1 MPDGRDNDAQ
11 QAAAVRPH
19 NGANF
24 FNPFAVELPEKLDFR
39 DPNDWKRWIARWE
52 RYRVVSGLHL
62 RDAETQVNTFV
73 YAMGKEAEDVLAS
86 LSLTDADLADYAT
99 VKSKF
104 EGHFIP
110 CTNVIFE
117 RAKFNRRKQEANESV
132 EAFITDLHKL
142 AETCEY
148 GSLKD
153 DLIRDRLVV
162 GLLDLGLS
170 EKLQLDPKLTLQ
182 SATKIAR
189 NSEIVKKQQSEL
201 RDRTEHGA
209 AIEELG
215 RSSERRNHGRV
226 LRKPGK
232 PPTLHTTSRK
242 LCKWCGS
249 TEQHFKRQ
257 CPAFGKLCNNCGKT
271 GHFATVCLS
280 GSQQPAGQR
289 ARAPSTRRKGAA
301 NTEEVFLG
309 EVSKA
314 DTLEP
319 WFIAALVN
327 SCPVH
332 FKVDTGADVS
342 VIPASQYDG
351 SHMEAL
357 KTPDKRLFGPGRTPI
372 NTKGMFN
379 ATISWEGKC
388 VQQQIFVVEGL
399 QTALLGR
406 PAIRALDVLSHLDA
420 VEAGKQSSA
429 RRASFPEARPEF
441 CQLFTGLGQMKTVY
455 KVTLKANATPYA
467 VTTPRRVAVP
477 LQPKVEQELQRMQ
490 HLGVIRQVYHATPWC
505 APMVIALKQNGE
517 IRICIDYTELNQQL
531 IRERVIMPTVEENL
545 AKLANAKVF
554 SKLDANS
561 GYWQTPLAPESQ
573 DLTTFITPFGR
584 FQFLRL
590 PFGIAT
596 APEFFQREMLRILE
610 GLPGIACH
618 QDDVVVFGRDQAE
631 HDANLTAVLRRFK
644 DAGMTLNP
652 QKCEFS
658 KRRVKFLGHILDE
671 NGIAVDPE
679 KTEAIRR
686 MPPPENTTELRSFLG
701 MVNQLAKFLPGLAD
715 KTRPLRELLLNEA
728 AWCWHHP
735 QQEAFDQIKED
746 LTTTPVL
753 CYYDPQ
759 RPLTISADAS
769 SYGLGAVLLQTNDE
783 GKRQP
788 VAYASRAMTPT
799 EQKYA
804 QVEKEA
810 LATTW
815 ACERFRMYVLGL
827 QFSIE
832 TDHKPLV
839 PLFSTKRIDEMTP
852 RLQRLRMRVLEYDFT
867 ISHIPGKDMHTADVL
882 SRKPL
887 QCSGKHLA
895 SVIEE
900 YELLTVEQLPAS
912 TEMLNRTRAELQ
924 KDATTSLVMHY
935 CTTKWPKTETLSPE
949 VRKYASVADE
959 LSVVQGLLLRGT
971 RIVFPPSLHTEVLQR
986 LHTGHQGV
994 VRCRARARE
1003 SSWWPAISQDVE
1015 TYVGRCPTCTAH
1027 RPVAPEH
1034 LLQTPLPERP
1044 WQSVGADLFYH
1055 EGRNYIV
1062 AVDYYSKFFELEEL
1076 SGTQTKHVVH
1086 FFGDL
1091 FARYGIP
1098 DILRSDNGPQFSSL
1112 EFLQFTS
1119 RWGVKHVTSSPHY
1132 AQSNGEAERAV
1143 QTAKNILRKSTDV
1156 AEGLLAHR
1164 ATPGPEGY
1172 SPAELLMGRKL
1183 KTNVPTLPGSLQPN
1197 WEYQHQYRQ
1206 NNEVIRKRE
1215 ATHYNKRRRVK
1226 DRPPLKP
1233 GTVVQIRQGSQQH
1246 GTIVEA
1252 SNAPRS
1258 YIVQTAKGSVRRTKA
1273 HLQAIPE
1280 LPPPVQA
1287 QNGYT
1292 EAANHT
1298 TRSGRAIRPPPRLNL

>member
-1 MPDGRDNDAQ
+1 
-11 QAAAVRPH
+11 
-19 NGANF
+19 
-24 FNPFAVELPEKLDFR
+24 
-39 DPNDWKRWIARWE
+39 
-52 RYRVVSGLHL
+52 
-62 RDAETQVNTFV
+62 
-73 YAMGKEAEDVLAS
+73 MGKEAEDLLAS
-86 LSLTDADLADYAT
+86 LSLSDADLADYAT
-99 VKSKF
+99 VKRKF

-132 EAFITDLHKL
+132 ESFITDLHNL
-142 AETCEY
+142 ADTCEY

-170 EKLQLDPKLTLQ
+170 EKLLLDSKLTLQ
-182 SATKIAR
+182 SAVKIAR
-189 NSEIVKKQQSEL
+189 NSEFVKKQQNEQRDATERGASVDEL
-201 RDRTEHGA
+201 R
-209 AIEELG
+209 
-215 RSSERRNHGRV
+215 RSKERRNHGGAQ
-226 LRKPGK
+226 RKPVK
-232 PPTLHTTSRK
+232 PPAVHFTGRN

-249 TEQHFKRQ
+249 TQQHFKKQ

-271 GHFATVCLS
+271 GHYAKVCLS
-280 GSQQPAGQR
+280 GRQQPIGQR
-289 ARAPSTRRKGAA
+289 VFGSSTKKSRTA

-309 EVSKA
+309 EVSET
-314 DTLEP
+314 DTQEP
-319 WFIAALVN
+319 WFIIALVN
-327 SCPVH
+327 SRPVR
-332 FKVDTGADVS
+332 FKVVTGADVS
-342 VIPASQYDG
+342 VIPASQYD
-351 SHMEAL
+351 SSRMQTL
-357 KTPDKRLFGPGRTPI
+357 KTPDKRLVGPGRTPI
-372 NTKGMFN
+372 TTKGMFS
-379 ATISWEGKC
+379 ATIAWQGKS
-388 VQQQIFVVEGL
+388 VQQRVFVVEGL

-406 PAIRALDVLSHLDA
+406 PAIRALDIRSHLEA
-420 VEAGKQSSA
+420 VEANKQTEA
-429 RRASFPEARPEF
+429 RHMVSPEARPEF
-441 CQLFTGLGQMKTVY
+441 SQLFTGLGKMKTPY

-477 LQPKVEQELQRMQ
+477 LQPKVEQELQRMKD
-490 HLGVIRQVYHATPWC
+490 LGVIQQVYHATPWC
-505 APMVIALKQNGE
+505 APMVIASKQNGE
-517 IRICIDYTELNQQL
+517 IRICIDYTELNRQL
-531 IRERVIMPTVEENL
+531 MRERVIMPTVEENL

-573 DLTTFITPFGR
+573 DLTTFITLFGR

-596 APEFFQREMLRILE
+596 APEFFQLRILE

-618 QDDVVVFGRDQAE
+618 QDDVVVFGKNEAE
-631 HDANLTAVLRRFK
+631 HNANLTAVLQRLK
-644 DAGMTLNP
+644 GAGMTLNP
-652 QKCEFS
+652 RKCEFS
-658 KRRVKFLGHILDE
+658 KRRVKFLGHILNE
-671 NGIAVDPE
+671 AGIAADQE
-679 KTEAIRR
+679 KTEAIRK

-701 MVNQLAKFLPGLAD
+701 MVNQLAKFLPGLAE
-715 KTRPLRELLLNEA
+715 KTKPLRDLLLDEA
-728 AWCWHHP
+728 VWVWHQT
-735 QQEAFDQIKED
+735 QQEAFDRVKDD

-769 SYGLGAVLLQTNDE
+769 SYGLGAVLLQTND

-810 LATTW
+810 LSITW

-852 RLQRLRMRVLEYDFT
+852 RLQRFRMRVLAYDFT
-867 ISHIPGKDMHTADVL
+867 ISHIPGKDMHTDDIL

-900 YELLTVEQLPAS
+900 YELLTIEQLPAS
-912 TEMLNRTRAELQ
+912 TEMLNRTKIELQ

-935 CTTKWPKTETLSPE
+935 CTTKWPKAEMLAPE
-949 VRKYASVADE
+949 VRKYASVPDE

-971 RIVFPPSLHTEVLQR
+971 RIVFPPSLRKEVLQR

-1015 TYVGRCPTCTAH
+1015 TYVRRCPTCTKH
-1027 RPVAPEH
+1027 RPVANED

-1044 WQSVGADLFYH
+1044 WQVVGTHLLHH

-1062 AVDYYSKFFELEEL
+1062 AVDYYSRFFELEEL
-1076 SGTQTKHVVH
+1076 CGTQTKHVVQ
-1086 FFGDL
+1086 FLSNL

-1098 DILRSDNGPQFSSL
+1098 DILRSDNGPQYSSL
-1112 EFLQFTS
+1112 EFLQFMS
-1119 RWGVKHVTSSPHY
+1119 SWGVRHVTSSPHY

-1143 QTAKNILRKSTDV
+1143 QTAKNIIRESTNV

-1183 KTNVPTLPGSLQPN
+1183 KTNVPTLPETLEPK
-1197 WEYQHQYRQ
+1197 WEYQNQFRQ
-1206 NNEVIRKRE
+1206 NNAVIRGRE
-1215 ATHYNKRRRVK
+1215 AKLYNRRRK
-1226 DRPPLKP
+1226 TRDRPPLKP
-1233 GTVVQIRQGSQQH
+1233 GTVFRTNNKEPSLESQTH
-1246 GTIVEA
+1246 RDLMLCKRPKEA
-1252 SNAPRS
+1252 F
-1258 YIVQTAKGSVRRTKA
+1258 V
-1273 HLQAIPE
+1273 
-1280 LPPPVQA
+1280 A
-1287 QNGYT
+1287 QKHICKRFPNCTTETSRNG
-1292 EAANHT
+1292 
-1298 TRSGRAIRPPPRLNL
+1298 LF